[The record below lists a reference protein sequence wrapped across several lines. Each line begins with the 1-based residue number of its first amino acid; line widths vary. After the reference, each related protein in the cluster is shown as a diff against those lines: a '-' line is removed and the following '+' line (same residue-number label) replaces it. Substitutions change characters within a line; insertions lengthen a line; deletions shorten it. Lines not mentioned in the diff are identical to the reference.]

1 MVDVQRHEQ
10 GKDPDTNPIKG
21 LLNEGQ
27 SVWLDDI
34 SRQMIESGDLRRLI
48 EEVGIR
54 GNTSNPTIFEKAIA
68 SGTAYDEDVQR
79 LLQEGKSA
87 SDIFEA
93 VAVQD
98 IQAACD
104 LYGPLYE
111 ASEGGDGFV
120 SLEVS
125 PTLARDTE
133 GTIADARRLW
143 AAVDRPNLMIKV
155 PGTEEGWPAIRTLL
169 REGLNINI
177 TLLFAI
183 EHHEAV
189 MHAYLD
195 ALEERHAAGEP
206 IDRIGS
212 VASFFV
218 SRVDTLVDKLLDAKI
233 AEATDAAER
242 ARLENLRGKAAIA
255 NAKLA
260 YARFQAIFSGSRWD
274 TLRAAGAKVQRPLW
288 ASTSTKNPA
297 YRDVLY
303 VEELIGPDTV
313 NTLPRATLDAFND
326 HGEVRRTLDQDLD
339 GARRVMADLEAA
351 GIEMGAV
358 TRQLEDEGIAS
369 FAKSFDSLLSGVEGK
384 REQMAATVA
393 AR

>member
-34 SRQMIESGDLRRLI
+34 SRQMIESGELRRLI

-68 SGTAYDEDVQR
+68 SGTAYDEDVRR

-93 VAVQD
+93 VAVKD

-104 LYGPLYE
+104 LYRPLYE
-111 ASEGGDGFV
+111 ESEGGDGFV

-133 GTIADARRLW
+133 GTIGDARRLW
-143 AAVDRPNLMIKV
+143 SAVDRPNLMIKV

-195 ALEERHAAGEP
+195 ALAERHAAGEP

-233 AEATDAAER
+233 AETTDATER
-242 ARLENLRGKAAIA
+242 KRLADLRGKAAIA

-260 YARFQAIFSGSRWD
+260 YARFQEIFSGPRWD
-274 TLRAAGAKVQRPLW
+274 ALRTAGAKVQRPLW

-297 YRDVLY
+297 YRDVIY

-326 HGEVRRTLDQDLD
+326 HGQVRRALDQNLD
-339 GARRVMADLEAA
+339 DARQVLAHLEAA
-351 GIEMGAV
+351 GIAMGAV

>member
-1 MVDVQRHEQ
+1 MVDVQRHEAGTEQ
-10 GKDPDTNPIKG
+10 RANAVKALHD
-21 LLNEGQ
+21 EGQ

-34 SRQMIESGDLRRLI
+34 SRQMIKSGELRRLI

-68 SGTAYDEDVQR
+68 AGTAYDEDVQR
-79 LLQEGKSA
+79 LLREGKGA
-87 SDIFEA
+87 PDIFEA

-104 LYGPLYE
+104 LYRPLYE
-111 ASEGGDGFV
+111 ASEGGDGFM

-133 GTIADARRLW
+133 GTLRDARRLW
-143 AAVDRPNLMIKV
+143 AAVDRPNLMVKV
-155 PGTEEGWPAIRTLL
+155 PGTAEGVPAVRTLL

-183 EHHEAV
+183 SHHEAV
-189 MHAYLD
+189 MHAYLE

-206 IDRIGS
+206 VDRIAS

-218 SRVDTLVDKLLDAKI
+218 SRVDTLVDKQLDAKI
-233 AEATDAAER
+233 AETDDAAKQER
-242 ARLENLRGKAAIA
+242 MRGLMGKAAVA

-260 YARFQAIFSGSRWD
+260 YARFQEIFAGPRWEA
-274 TLRAAGAKVQRPLW
+274 LRSAGAKVQRPLW

-303 VEELIGPDTV
+303 VEDLIGPDTV
-313 NTLPRATLDAFND
+313 NTVPRATLDALLD
-326 HGEVRRTLDQDLD
+326 HAAIRRAIDKDLD
-339 GARRVMADLEAA
+339 AARQTMRDLEAV
-351 GIEMGAV
+351 GIDMEAV
-358 TRQLEDEGIAS
+358 TDQLEDEGIVS
-369 FAKSFDSLLSGVEGK
+369 FAKSFDSLLGGVEGK
-384 REQMAATVA
+384 RSQIAATVA